1 MRTSGA
7 IKKLLKLAPTEAT
20 LVKRWRRKKLFLF
33 TTSIRRYY
41 RVKPGEE
48 IPLTEKITE
57 GNSSINE
64 SMISVNQFC
73 R

>member
-41 RVKPGEE
+41 RVKPGE
-48 IPLTEKITE
+48 K
-57 GNSSINE
+57 
-64 SMISVNQFC
+64 F